1 MEKTVYIDEKPVR
14 LKSTAALPKRYKA
27 QFRRDYFADLLKI
40 AKVFGSGAKKRAD
53 LRTISFDDLNHFDM
67 DVLYDIVWTMAKSAD
82 RTIPDPMEWLDG
94 FETFPLKELLPE
106 IKDLLENSMQLSKL
120 FCNKLFFA
128 VCKGGDDHFEFI
140 AGECPEEAEH
150 KLDGKE

>member
-53 LRTISFDDLNHFDM
+53 LRTISFDDL
-67 DVLYDIVWTMAKSAD
+67 LYDIVWTMAKSAD

-106 IKDLLENSMQLSKL
+106 IKDLLENSMPQSK
-120 FCNKLFFA
+120 K
-128 VCKGGDDHFEFI
+128 K
-140 AGECPEEAEH
+140 
-150 KLDGKE
+150 

>member
-1 MEKTVYIDEKPVR
+1 MGDVIFER
-14 LKSTAALPKRYKA
+14 STEWRKRYILMKN
-27 QFRRDYFADLLKI
+27 QYVLNQLRHYQKGIRHNFRRDYFADLLKI

-106 IKDLLENSMQLSKL
+106 IKDLLENSMPQSK
-120 FCNKLFFA
+120 K
-128 VCKGGDDHFEFI
+128 K
-140 AGECPEEAEH
+140 
-150 KLDGKE
+150 

>member
-106 IKDLLENSMQLSKL
+106 IKDLLENSMPQRK
-120 FCNKLFFA
+120 K
-128 VCKGGDDHFEFI
+128 K
-140 AGECPEEAEH
+140 
-150 KLDGKE
+150 